1 MSFAQTRASLSL
13 SSSYDLVS
21 EAALDGEAYELQS
34 PRLQSGEGTSG
45 PSRIMRGGSD
55 AGPSR
60 RSSFDSQ
67 DDDDDDDDV
76 IQFTPEEDRAVR
88 NKFDR
93 KLVLFVALLF
103 MLSFVDRSS

>member
-34 PRLQSGEGTSG
+34 PRLQRSEGSSG
-45 PSRIMRGGSD
+45 PSRVMRGGAD
-55 AGPSR
+55 AGSSR

-67 DDDDDDDDV
+67 DDEDE